1 MIFSKILSYY
11 SSTDVNI
18 LDIVRFAAV
27 FNFLQVAMVNF
38 FFQLP
43 NRTLTRAMFSVAC
56 RSCLWADVL
65 KKASWRGHRIG
76 VGVCWPQNPC
86 VLPFPVLSDMGKAPI
101 FLEPNLLIYKMGLTL
116 SFLSTSYCHHE
127 SQIGKCAY

>member
-38 FFQLP
+38 FF
-43 NRTLTRAMFSVAC
+43 
-56 RSCLWADVL
+56 SCQTE
-65 KKASWRGHRIG
+65 H
-76 VGVCWPQNPC
+76 
-86 VLPFPVLSDMGKAPI
+86 
-101 FLEPNLLIYKMGLTL
+101 
-116 SFLSTSYCHHE
+116 
-127 SQIGKCAY
+127 